1 MTPDYK
7 EVSKVLAKRALGL
20 TGAFA
25 PNVGLHHEDFLS
37 CSIDLE
43 YDDQE
48 AQSCPVWLSSIQ
60 DVYGIQLD
68 ALLVSLD
75 GGEYILLLTS
85 LEADGAIVIDCNS
98 LCPEWYENSTKAW
111 AKCSLEFIYGVS
123 SLIEG
128 ITDKG
133 LLWGKFT
140 GDEMMLKKHL
150 QEFLAFT
157 G

>member
-20 TGAFA
+20 VGAFA
-25 PNVGLHHEDFLS
+25 PNVGFHHDDFLAG
-37 CSIDLE
+37 SIDLE

-48 AQSCPVWLSSIQ
+48 SQSCPVWLSSIQ
-60 DVYGIQLD
+60 DLYGIKLD
-68 ALLVSLD
+68 ALLVYLE

-85 LEADGAIVIDCNS
+85 LEAEGAIVIDYNNI
-98 LCPEWYENSTKAW
+98 CPEWYENSTKTW

-123 SLIEG
+123 SLIES

-133 LLWGKFT
+133 LLWDNFA
-140 GDEMMLKKHL
+140 GDELQLKKHL

-157 G
+157 S